1 MDSPKSR
8 PRYPRSFVDVS
19 TQLKSGVVNTSLTQK
34 LFGLGTVMV
43 GIIGLLSAPS
53 EEYHGWGVLVTAA
66 LSLSAFVVALRWF
79 FGSWPTTRLLIGYL
93 VYADVSLTL
102 CLILK
107 DDHLSAISGTVLFAV
122 VTVLAVV
129 AAPLTVCCVHMG
141 YAVAVLTVVSIRG
154 ALSSAASVWVIAAH
168 SLTMLLM
175 FSAPLVLLTYIV
187 DLRARASA
195 ALTDPLTGLSN
206 RRGLYEAIDTV
217 DFDDGAEICVVVVD
231 IDEFK
236 TVNDTFGHDAGDA
249 ILVELAEKLRSLCS
263 DAVTVGRMG
272 GDEYVCV
279 FVGATVTSRQRGA
292 EAVAAL
298 RKLPLPSGLSLSAGY
313 ASCPLVSAADR
324 LESFHVALTEAD
336 GEMYRTKRCRR
347 NPRPPESKG

>member
-1 MDSPKSR
+1 M
-8 PRYPRSFVDVS
+8 
-19 TQLKSGVVNTSLTQK
+19 
-34 LFGLGTVMV
+34 
-43 GIIGLLSAPS
+43 
-53 EEYHGWGVLVTAA
+53 
-66 LSLSAFVVALRWF
+66 VALRWF
-79 FGSWPTTRLLIGYL
+79 FGSWPTARLLIGYL

-141 YAVAVLTVVSIRG
+141 YAVAVLTVVSIRSM
-154 ALSSAASVWVIAAH
+154 LSSAASVWVIAAH

-175 FSAPLVLLTYIV
+175 FSAPFILLTYVV

-206 RRGLYEAIDTV
+206 RRGLYAAIDTV
-217 DFDDGAEICVVVVD
+217 DFDDGAEICVVAVD
-231 IDEFK
+231 IDDFK
-236 TVNDTFGHDAGDA
+236 TANDTSGHDAGDA
-249 ILVELAEKLRSLCS
+249 VLVELAEKLRKMCT
-263 DAVTVGRMG
+263 DAVTVGRVG

-279 FVGATVTSRQRGA
+279 FVGAAVTSRQRGA
-292 EAVAAL
+292 EVAFAL
-298 RKLPLPSGLSLSAGY
+298 RELPLSSGLSISAGY
-313 ASCPLVSAADR
+313 ASRPLISGADR
-324 LESFHVALTEAD
+324 LESFQVALTEAD

-347 NPRPPESKG
+347 DPRPPQPEE